1 MSPPTTLLSPSRVSH
16 TGGGTASAF
25 QARIVDFCFSN
36 GIDISNAKARKLGV
50 RIARRAES
58 MQEEFDFDRELRV
71 LGIYRDPTAADA
83 INSVER
89 NAATASQ
96 T

>member
-83 INSVER
+83 IYNVER
-89 NAATASQ
+89 NVATASQ

>member
-71 LGIYRDPTAADA
+71 LGIYRYPTAADA
-83 INSVER
+83 INNVER

>member
-83 INSVER
+83 IYSVER
-89 NAATASQ
+89 NVATASQ

>member
-25 QARIVDFCFSN
+25 QARIIDFCFSH

-58 MQEEFDFDRELRV
+58 MQAEFDFDRELRV
-71 LGIYRDPTAADA
+71 LGIHWDPTAADA
-83 INSVER
+83 IYNVER
-89 NAATASQ
+89 NAASPSET
-96 T
+96 

>member
-50 RIARRAES
+50 RVARRAES

-83 INSVER
+83 IYSVER
-89 NAATASQ
+89 NVATASQ